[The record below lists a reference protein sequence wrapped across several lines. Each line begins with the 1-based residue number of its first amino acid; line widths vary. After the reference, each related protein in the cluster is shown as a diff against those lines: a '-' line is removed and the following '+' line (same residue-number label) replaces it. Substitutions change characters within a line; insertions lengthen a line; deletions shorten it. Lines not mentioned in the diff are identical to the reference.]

1 MATKMNG
8 QKSIKKVSAIVFFF
22 TFLILNAQKEACA
35 VPIFYEG
42 DITSGIPV
50 FGSVSGSGWVG
61 EIASEVDF
69 WRFFGTAG
77 DVVDLRGDRLDIG
90 LDTAFSLYSGTT
102 AADESAF
109 LISNDFGGL
118 SFLLIRDDEIS
129 NPGPF
134 GDPFLDD
141 FVLPSTGFYTVAI
154 GGFLSSTPD
163 DQYRYQLALSGATGG
178 GDGQEEPVIPE
189 PLSMILLGSGF
200 AGLAASRKKNLLN

>member
-1 MATKMNG
+1 M
-8 QKSIKKVSAIVFFF
+8 IKTVVNFKKFIFVAVFALFF
-22 TFLILNAQKEACA
+22 TLTSQGRVYA

-50 FGSVSGSGWVG
+50 FGSVSGGGWVN

-77 DVVDLRGDRLDIG
+77 DVIDLRGDRLDIG
-90 LDTAFSLYSGTT
+90 LDTAFSLDFGTT

-109 LISNDFGGL
+109 DNGGDFGGL
-118 SFLLIRDDEIS
+118 NFLLIRDDEIS

-163 DQYRYQLALSGATGG
+163 DQYRYQLALSGATGEG
-178 GDGQEEPVIPE
+178 GNGEPVIPE
-189 PLSMILLGSGF
+189 PMSMILLGSGF
-200 AGLAASRKKNLLN
+200 VGLAASRKKSLLN